1 MTSDHVRA
9 AVTRAARKYRQ
20 AEIVDPQ
27 RGFPVSAGEHEIFP
41 GEWMPDEFGMPT
53 EHPCPVVALGMN
65 AKTIFFQD
73 EMGHFVEQP
82 RDELPRLFIMAL
94 FGKRQDYLWW
104 AWPSFATRKG
114 RKEPEVTGWKP
125 DEVQAALLSA
135 AAKRGD
141 FNTLDRVRGAGAWR
155 GRDGELV
162 FNAGW
167 ALYRSSHAKKTRGGG
182 LEYTPCETGL
192 VDGKFY
198 TRRYD
203 NLEPWPQEVTS
214 RESPARELLRALRT
228 WNWERPEVDPILFLG
243 WLAAALIGG
252 ALNWRPA
259 VFVIGGK
266 GTGKSELQGLVEQVL
281 DEALVHAADATA
293 ASIYQHVRNDS
304 LPVCVDELEADA
316 DNRKA
321 MGVIKQARLA
331 ASGGLVLRG
340 GPNGVGTEFKAQS
353 CFFFSAINAPPLDPQ
368 DHSRM
373 AILRLRALPE
383 DVKDPPTI
391 DGDTTAPMLLR
402 RMFDGWAKLPATL
415 KAYQEILRRGR
426 HDKRGQ
432 DTFGTLLAC
441 AELALGADAAQELRT
456 PTIETGDADWW
467 ATALPP
473 PDDMSDNWRQCLEYM
488 LTAPV
493 DDWRTY
499 TQKTVGQMLRDLEDL
514 NHALFDDRGRP
525 MPEDATAEGLT
536 FTKARNRLQSAGLS
550 LICKGAA
557 APMEDGFLLAV
568 PPNSTALAK
577 LFKDSKWAGAPGIGG
592 WENALRQGPDDVI
605 WKGPAARKHNR
616 LYVNGVQAR
625 CLLVKMGA
633 FWKMGDDGI

>member
-9 AVTRAARKYRQ
+9 AVTRAARKIRQ
-20 AEIVDPQ
+20 AEIVDPEPGAAM
-27 RGFPVSAGEHEIFP
+27 RVGEFEVGP
-41 GEWMPDEFGMPT
+41 GEWEADIWGMPPNCPVQPLGLDDRTMYLQDELGQFCEIPRKEFGQT
-53 EHPCPVVALGMN
+53 L
-65 AKTIFFQD
+65 IQS
-73 EMGHFVEQP
+73 
-82 RDELPRLFIMAL
+82 L
-94 FGKRQDYLWW
+94 FGKRQNYLYW
-104 AWPSFATRKG
+104 AWPSFKERKKVKG
-114 RKEPEVTGWKP
+114 PADIEVGGWKP
-125 DEVQAALLSA
+125 EKVRETLVA
-135 AAKRGD
+135 AAARHGP
-141 FNTLDRVRGAGAWR
+141 FNPVDRVRGLGAWR
-155 GRDGELV
+155 GRNGELV
-162 FNAGW
+162 WNAG
-167 ALYRSSHAKKTRGGG
+167 ATLYRSSHAKKTRGGG

-198 TRRYD
+198 TRRHD
-203 NLEPWPQEVTS
+203 ILEPWPQEVTS
-214 RESPARELLRALRT
+214 RETPAKALLEALRG
-228 WNWERPEVDPILFLG
+228 WNWERPEVDPVLFLG
-243 WLAAALIGG
+243 WLAASLLGG
-252 ALNWRPA
+252 ALDWRPA
-259 VFVIGGK
+259 VFVIAGK
-266 GTGKSELQGLVEQVL
+266 GTGKSTLQALAETVMG
-281 DEALVHAADATA
+281 EALVHAADATA

-304 LPVCVDELEADA
+304 LPVCVDELEAEA

-331 ASGGLVLRG
+331 ASGGLILRG
-340 GPNGVGTEFKAQS
+340 GANGVGSEFKARS

-373 AILRLRALPE
+373 AILRLRPLAA

-391 DGDTTAPMLLR
+391 DGDTTGAMMLR
-402 RMFDGWAKLPATL
+402 RMFDGWAKLPETL
-415 KAYQEILRRGR
+415 RAYQDILRRGR

-441 AELALGADAAQELRT
+441 AELALGPDAAQELRT
-456 PTIETGDADWW
+456 PTIETGDGDWW
-467 ATALPP
+467 GAALPP

-493 DDWRTY
+493 DDWRAY
-499 TQKTVGQMLRDLEDL
+499 TQKTVGQLLRDLEDL

-592 WENALRQGPDDVI
+592 WENALRQGPDEVI

-633 FWKMGDDGI
+633 FWKMGDDG